1 MSEKEFQIF
10 QKKLKNCIK
19 MWFGNMPYAKKN
31 QKKTATKTKAEGN
44 NATTYN
50 AIMQQP
56 IMHMMQQHIWCN
68 NATTYNETNNASDNA
83 SDKQ

>member
-50 AIMQQP
+50 AYDATTY
-56 IMHMMQQHIWCN
+56 MMQQCN
-68 NATTYNETNNASDNA
+68 NL
-83 SDKQ
+83 

>member
-1 MSEKEFQIF
+1 
-10 QKKLKNCIK
+10 
-19 MWFGNMPYAKKN
+19 MPYAKKN

-56 IMHMMQQHIWCN
+56 IMHMMQQHI
-68 NATTYNETNNASDNA
+68 
-83 SDKQ
+83 